1 MITAIIERLR
11 DEATG
16 DEREGVWEEGYLDAL
31 HDVEGAIAE
40 STSGVPLLEDE
51 DGAPYPGEVQ
61 AAHVL
66 IASWDRTPEHADQ
79 ILRALVAED
88 LPAAAVL
95 PVAPCPTCSGSR
107 RETVGMVCQSC
118 GTDYV
123 EVERLRALCDDDLR
137 RHRVGGAAVD
147 SLTAERDAALASE
160 RYALDTVSVA
170 VRVRIADLA
179 TIRTLRTEVASLR
192 RQNLALD
199 AQLDHMTRVNQ
210 ALDAGITTTS
220 TQERA

>member
-11 DEATG
+11 DEAAG

-31 HDVEGAIAE
+31 HDVQEAIAE
-40 STSGVPLLEDE
+40 STAGVPLLEDE

-61 AAHVL
+61 AAHAL
-66 IASWDRTPEHADQ
+66 ITSWDWTPEHADQ

-88 LPAAAVL
+88 LPTVEVL
-95 PVAPCPTCSGSR
+95 PAAPCPTCSGSR
-107 RETVGMVCQSC
+107 RETVGMVCQTC

-137 RHRVGGAAVD
+137 RHRAGRAAVGA
-147 SLTAERDAALASE
+147 LTAERDNAREDEIAARRVAS
-160 RYALDTVSVA
+160 AA
-170 VRVRIADLA
+170 VKAHLTA
-179 TIRTLRTEVASLR
+179 ENTIRALRAEVADLR

-210 ALDAGITTTS
+210 ALDAGITTT
-220 TQERA
+220 TEDRA

>member
-11 DEATG
+11 DEAAG

-31 HDVEGAIAE
+31 HDVREAIAE
-40 STSGVPLLEDE
+40 ATAGVPLLEDE

-61 AAHVL
+61 AAHAL
-66 IASWDRTPEHADQ
+66 ITSWDWTPEHADQ
-79 ILRALVAED
+79 ILRALVADD
-88 LPAAAVL
+88 LPAVAVL

-107 RETVGMVCQSC
+107 RETVGMVCQTC

-137 RHRVGGAAVD
+137 RHRVGRAAVGA
-147 SLTAERDAALASE
+147 LTAEVDRLRE
-160 RYALDTVSVA
+160 E
-170 VRVRIADLA
+170 LA
-179 TIRTLRTEVASLR
+179 TADALTRTVIAAREHSERTLRAEIAGLR

-210 ALDAGITTTS
+210 ALDAGITTTT